1 MSSSRNGWGDLWRES
16 IEMVLFSFA
25 LYQYVYR
32 CIILYPRLTV
42 HVRCKPADVRGL
54 LYGSVDVLRAEDVD
68 GIGVER

>member
-42 HVRCKPADVRGL
+42 DVRCKTAGVRGQ
-54 LYGSVDVLRAEDVD
+54 LYGSVDVRGTEDGD
-68 GIGVER
+68 GIGVDG